1 MFDLFPII
9 LPLLITDIINP
20 VLLAAVIYSLGS
32 NKPFLK
38 FNFYFTRMVFT
49 LLYCR
54 NCKNQHLMDQQ
65 VKTDRNKKPETGDF
79 LSVMN
84 SNIKGIFPEYK

>member
-32 NKPFLK
+32 NKPFLNSI
-38 FNFYFTRMVFT
+38 FILLGWF
-49 LLYCR
+49 LLYFIAGIALFICLLYSAWCYVYCSNYDGR
-54 NCKNQHLMDQQ
+54 IFLQEGMVQ
-65 VKTDRNKKPETGDF
+65 VN
-79 LSVMN
+79 
-84 SNIKGIFPEYK
+84 

>member
-32 NKPFLK
+32 NKPILNSILILPGWFLR
-38 FNFYFTRMVFT
+38 YFIAGIAESAS
-49 LLYCR
+49 YGSAG
-54 NCKNQHLMDQQ
+54 KN
-65 VKTDRNKKPETGDF
+65 R
-79 LSVMN
+79 
-84 SNIKGIFPEYK
+84 

>member
-32 NKPFLK
+32 NKPFLNSI
-38 FNFYFTRMVFT
+38 FILLGWF
-49 LLYCR
+49 LLYFIAGIARFIRLLHSTWCNVYCSNYDGR
-54 NCKNQHLMDQQ
+54 IFLQEGMVQ
-65 VKTDRNKKPETGDF
+65 VN
-79 LSVMN
+79 
-84 SNIKGIFPEYK
+84 

>member
-32 NKPFLK
+32 NKPFLNSI
-38 FNFYFTRMVFT
+38 FILLGWF
-49 LLYCR
+49 LLYFIAGIARFIRLLHSTWCYVYCCNYDGR
-54 NCKNQHLMDQQ
+54 IFLQEGMVQ
-65 VKTDRNKKPETGDF
+65 VN
-79 LSVMN
+79 
-84 SNIKGIFPEYK
+84 